1 MILIEL
7 NELIHV
13 SFRIF
18 LFGLIKEKLNVMNVW
33 NSVSLEKSIVT
44 NIFSHSGLPLLIVT
58 VFNPS
63 EIRESL
69 FVE

>member
-33 NSVSLEKSIVT
+33 NSVSLEKPIVT
-44 NIFSHSGLPLLIVT
+44 NIFSRSGLPLLIVT
-58 VFNPS
+58 IFNPS